1 MKIVHIATTTS
12 GGAGIAARRLNAS
25 LKFAGIDSVL
35 ITGTSR
41 AKSPREN
48 EKVIGKTTLQRIL
61 SKALTYIQSR
71 VIQSDKYLVTALS
84 IRVLNLDVIRN
95 ENPDIIHIHSTYNFL
110 DSDSILELCNLGRPV
125 FLTLHDERF
134 FTGGCHQSFEC
145 TKYQDSCKQCPFVNK
160 PFSRLPRAELL
171 SIKNGYGNHSNLSVI
186 APSEWI
192 YNKARESAV
201 MRQSSIV
208 RIYNAIDKIYAQ
220 ELPMV
225 VKSRSKFVVT
235 FVAQELRNE
244 YKGFDTLLNCMSAF
258 YSEFKAQEIEFQFV
272 GQGKKVNIK
281 DLVYRQY
288 SKIDEA
294 EMKNIYLDTD
304 LLIVPS
310 SADNSPNIIFEALA
324 CGVPFVG
331 SDRGG
336 IPELAAFFNMEIFEY
351 GNSASMYNAIIKQKI
366 KAHDPKRLREKVLS
380 LTDPERV
387 AKRHLELYKSKLMS
401 AD

>member
-25 LKFAGIDSVL
+25 LNFAGIDSVL

-41 AKSPREN
+41 AKTPREN
-48 EKVIGKTTLQRIL
+48 EKNIKKTTWQRIL
-61 SKALTYIQSR
+61 SKVLTYIQSR

-84 IRVLNLDVIRN
+84 VRILDLDLIRN
-95 ENPDIIHIHSTYNFL
+95 ENPDIIHIHSAYNFL

-145 TKYQDSCKQCPFVNK
+145 TKYQDSCTQCPYVNK

-171 SIKNGYGNHSNLSVI
+171 SIKNGYGNHSNLSVV

-192 YNKARESAV
+192 YIKARESAV
-201 MRQSSIV
+201 MRQSTIV
-208 RIYNAIDKIYAQ
+208 KIYNAIDNIYVQ

-225 VKSRSKFVVT
+225 EKSRSKFVVT
-235 FVAQELRNE
+235 FVAQELHNE
-244 YKGFDTLLNCMSAF
+244 YKGFDTLIDCISNFS
-258 YSEFKAQEIEFQFV
+258 SEFKAQEIRFQFV
-272 GQGKKVNIK
+272 GQGNKVNIE

-294 EMKNIYLDTD
+294 EMRNIYLDTD

-331 SDRGG
+331 SNRGG
-336 IPELAAFFNMEIFEY
+336 IPELAALFNMEIFEY
-351 GNSASMYNAIIKQKI
+351 GNSESMYNAITKQKI
-366 KAHDPKRLREKVLS
+366 KAYDPKSLREKALS

-387 AKRHLELYKSKLMS
+387 AKRHLEYYKSKLMS